1 MEENNKKTQKR
12 IFQGVVVSD
21 RMEKT
26 VVVRVD
32 QVKVHPKYGKR
43 SIRSNRFKVHDE
55 KGECKVGETVRFEET
70 RPMSKDKK
78 WRIIGKVSA

>member
-1 MEENNKKTQKR
+1 MEENNKQTNKR
-12 IFQGVVVSD
+12 VFQGVVVSD

-32 QVKVHPKYGKR
+32 RTKVHPKYGKR
-43 SIRSNRFKVHDE
+43 LIRSNRFKVHDE

-70 RPMSKDKK
+70 RPMSRDKR